1 MSNEYEKVT
10 SHNSRGLGTCEF
22 GSGTDDV
29 ILFLLVGVK
38 AREGVKNTKVGTMVR
53 DDTHNRDSDTIAQTS
68 NTTAS
73 SILIQTVKETIELLL
88 PGTDIRGK
96 MGASVIEE
104 RSSTSKT
111 TVGHIDSEEL
121 GKLLGLV
128 CFGEKG
134 LNPILEGKVECL
146 CGEVAD
152 KVCQV
157 SMPEDPITLFLHY
170 TEKAVNNAN
179 VACDLPADDFEVGIL
194 GLDDER
200 AQWELCR
207 SWPWLW

>member
-1 MSNEYEKVT
+1 M
-10 SHNSRGLGTCEF
+10 
-22 GSGTDDV
+22 
-29 ILFLLVGVK
+29 GVK

-53 DDTHNRDSDTIAQTS
+53 DDTHNRDSDSIAQTS

-73 SILIQTVKETIELLL
+73 NSLLQTVKETIELLL

-96 MGASVIEE
+96 MGTSVIEE

-111 TVGHIDSEEL
+111 TIGHVDSEEL

-128 CFGEKG
+128 CFGEKRP
-134 LNPILEGKVECL
+134 NPILEGKVECL

-157 SMPEDPITLFLHY
+157 STPEDPITLFLHY
-170 TEKAVNNAN
+170 AEKAVNNAN
-179 VACDLPADDFEVGIL
+179 VVCDLPTDDFEVGIL